1 MEQITN
7 TPIILAVVVAMI
19 SLSIIWVGG
28 ILHAF
33 KTRTLG
39 SVSKKERARR
49 ERRVEKYTPTVEET
63 AIECFCCCCNNRASS
78 KGGA

>member
-1 MEQITN
+1 MEQT
-7 TPIILAVVVAMI
+7 IILTVLTSMGL
-19 SLSIIWVGG
+19 LSIVWIGG

-49 ERRVEKYTPTVEET
+49 ERRVERYTPTVEET

>member
-1 MEQITN
+1 MEQT
-7 TPIILAVVVAMI
+7 IILTVVTAMGL
-19 SLSIIWVGG
+19 LSIVWIGG

>member
-1 MEQITN
+1 MEQTIVLTVITSMG
-7 TPIILAVVVAMI
+7 L
-19 SLSIIWVGG
+19 LSIIWIGG

-49 ERRVEKYTPTVEET
+49 ERRVERYTPTVEET

>member
-1 MEQITN
+1 MEQT
-7 TPIILAVVVAMI
+7 IILTVITSMGL
-19 SLSIIWVGG
+19 LSIVWIGG

-49 ERRVEKYTPTVEET
+49 ERRVERYTPTVEET

>member
-1 MEQITN
+1 MEQT
-7 TPIILAVVVAMI
+7 IILTVLTSMGL
-19 SLSIIWVGG
+19 LSIVWIGG

-39 SVSKKERARR
+39 SVSKRERARR
-49 ERRVEKYTPTVEET
+49 ERRVERYTPTVEET

>member
-1 MEQITN
+1 MEQTIVLTVITSMG
-7 TPIILAVVVAMI
+7 L
-19 SLSIIWVGG
+19 LSIIWVGG

-49 ERRVEKYTPTVEET
+49 ERRVERYTPTVEET